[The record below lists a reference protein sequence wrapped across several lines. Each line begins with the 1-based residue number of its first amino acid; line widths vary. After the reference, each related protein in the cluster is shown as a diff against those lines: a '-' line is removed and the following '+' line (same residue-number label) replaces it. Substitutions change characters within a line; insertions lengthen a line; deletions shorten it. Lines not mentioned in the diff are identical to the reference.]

1 MYAGVSGGLGQM
13 AIGIFLLRGQGLAL
27 MAGIVIAGISA
38 AVNSQ
43 LAAILAILG
52 DPLDRSRLPHR
63 LGHRLSPGFPG
74 RMLGLWPGPS

>member
-1 MYAGVSGGLGQM
+1 M

-63 LGHRLSPGFPG
+63 LGHRLSQRGSE
-74 RMLGLWPGPS
+74 RRLSHPS

>member
-1 MYAGVSGGLGQM
+1 MQEPGAGIEGPCQTYCREMYAGVSGGLGQV
-13 AIGIFLLRGQGLAL
+13 AIGILLRGQGLAL

-52 DPLDRSRLPHR
+52 DPLDRS
-63 LGHRLSPGFPG
+63 GF
-74 RMLGLWPGPS
+74 LIV

>member
-1 MYAGVSGGLGQM
+1 MPDVLPRNVRRSVGRTGQV

-52 DPLDRSRLPHR
+52 DPLDRS
-63 LGHRLSPGFPG
+63 GF
-74 RMLGLWPGPS
+74 LIV

>member
-1 MYAGVSGGLGQM
+1 M

-52 DPLDRSRLPHR
+52 DPLDRS
-63 LGHRLSPGFPG
+63 GF
-74 RMLGLWPGPS
+74 LIV

>member
-1 MYAGVSGGLGQM
+1 MPRNVRRSVGRTGQV

-38 AVNSQ
+38 AANSQ

-52 DPLDRSRLPHR
+52 DRRSQRLPHR
-63 LGHRLSPGFPG
+63 LGHRLQRGANVA
-74 RMLGLWPGPS
+74 

>member
-1 MYAGVSGGLGQM
+1 VSGGLGQVV
-13 AIGIFLLRGQGLAL
+13 IGIFLLRGQGLAL

-52 DPLDRSRLPHR
+52 DPLDRT
-63 LGHRLSPGFPG
+63 GF
-74 RMLGLWPGPS
+74 LIV

>member
-1 MYAGVSGGLGQM
+1 M

-38 AVNSQ
+38 AANSQ

-52 DPLDRSRLPHR
+52 DPLDRSGFLIVRPSPQPAWSER
-63 LGHRLSPGFPG
+63 RLSHPTVK
-74 RMLGLWPGPS
+74 SSTVS

>member
-1 MYAGVSGGLGQM
+1 MLASRARARRIAAKCTPECRADWARWRSALP
-13 AIGIFLLRGQGLAL
+13 LRGQGLAL

-52 DPLDRSRLPHR
+52 DPLDRS
-63 LGHRLSPGFPG
+63 GF
-74 RMLGLWPGPS
+74 LIV

>member
-1 MYAGVSGGLGQM
+1 MYAGVSGGLGQV
-13 AIGIFLLRGQGLAL
+13 AIGILLRGQGLAL

-52 DPLDRSRLPHR
+52 DPLDRS
-63 LGHRLSPGFPG
+63 GF
-74 RMLGLWPGPS
+74 LIV